1 VNFDSEM
8 GHKSGS
14 DIYVINQKP
23 KKKKKKQERNMEE
36 FHKLVVAYLSTSSDN
51 KALSC
56 HF

>member
-1 VNFDSEM
+1 VNLDSEM
-8 GHKSGS
+8 GHKSVS

-23 KKKKKKQERNMEE
+23 KKKKQEKKMEE
-36 FHKLVVAYLSTSSDN
+36 FHKLVVAHLSTSSDN